1 MKHIERAFSD
11 TFQKWPISQATRT
24 AGGRAADSDS
34 RHTSLLHLCMI
45 SLTSEISYARHDT
58 THKCVGGR
66 GTL

>member
-1 MKHIERAFSD
+1 MTHRTSLFRYISEMA
-11 TFQKWPISQATRT
+11 ISQATRT

-58 THKCVGGR
+58 TYKCVGGR